1 MARTLIH
8 KNVVRAWAA
17 LVGALLLAA
26 LALAPQEAEAHAR
39 LVRSD
44 PPAGTRLARPPAV
57 VRLWFSEP
65 VERAF
70 AKAWITDSAGKK
82 YDKLAKNVTDAK
94 MLQVDLPA
102 IPPGTYTVRFRV
114 LSVDGHVVEGTFV
127 FTVNPRPE

>member
-1 MARTLIH
+1 MYPLPNQT
-8 KNVVRAWAA
+8 VVRAWAA
-17 LVGALLLAA
+17 LISALLFAG

-44 PPAGTRLARPPAV
+44 PPAETRLARPPAM

-65 VERAF
+65 LERAF
-70 AKAWITDSAGKK
+70 AKAWITDSAGTK
-82 YDKLAKNVTDAK
+82 YDKLAKNVTDPK
-94 MLQVDLPA
+94 MLQIDLPA